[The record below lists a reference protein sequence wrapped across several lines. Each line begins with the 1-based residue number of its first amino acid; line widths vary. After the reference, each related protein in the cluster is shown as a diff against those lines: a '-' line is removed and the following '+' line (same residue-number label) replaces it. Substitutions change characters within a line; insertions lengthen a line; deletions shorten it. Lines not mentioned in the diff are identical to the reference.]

1 LPLDADDEN
10 NIRADT
16 IWQVEMK
23 HWEPKDF
30 VESVNKQGQAK
41 LMNFG
46 LVFAA
51 SLVAGH
57 FCMSKLLGVS
67 FLSLSISD
75 ASHLTALLG
84 IGLVYLLDRSVLFPV
99 QPPASRSTPLADLVR
114 QAGEP
119 NGRGGSGGGGQGEQ
133 HGVQVGDMLVGG
145 SGSEECMHGVVV
157 ERETIHAR
165 YIINCAGGAADQVAR
180 LIGDDS
186 FTIQPR
192 LGDYIL
198 LNRNQV
204 KMGNYF
210 VAVLYLC

>member
-1 LPLDADDEN
+1 L
-10 NIRADT
+10 T
-16 IWQVEMK
+16 
-23 HWEPKDF
+23 
-30 VESVNKQGQAK
+30 
-41 LMNFG
+41 FG

-51 SLVAGH
+51 GLVGGH
-57 FCMSKLLGVS
+57 FVMTKLLGVS

-84 IGLVYLLDRSVLFPV
+84 IGLVHLLDQTVLFPV
-99 QPPASRSTPLADLVR
+99 PPPASRSTPLAELVK

-119 NGRGGSGGGGQGEQ
+119 SGRGGGKLAINGNAHPEQ
-133 HGVQVGDMLVGG
+133 KGRHDRDDHHHHPVQVNDMLVGG
-145 SGSEECMHGVVV
+145 SGSEECMQGVVV

-180 LIGDDS
+180 MIGDDS

-204 KMGNYF
+204 CTLLLLLLFRWYSMF
-210 VAVLYLC
+210 AEL